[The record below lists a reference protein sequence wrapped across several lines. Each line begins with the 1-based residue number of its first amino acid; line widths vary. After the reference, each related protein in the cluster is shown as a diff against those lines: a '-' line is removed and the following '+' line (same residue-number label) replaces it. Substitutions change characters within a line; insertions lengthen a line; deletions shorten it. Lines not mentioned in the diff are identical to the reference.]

1 MQTTQKLAYEALE
14 LHNKQPYAFGPILNA
29 LRALANARLER
40 DAIRFARRYANR
52 YGVDSSAG
60 DALLQLA
67 KKAPLRH
74 FSPGETI
81 IKEGDVSDD
90 LYVIQSGQ
98 VQVMRQGAG
107 QLALLGFGQSFGEI
121 ALLTGTR
128 RTASI
133 VAQDYVTVF
142 QVSRADMEHVGQSI
156 PALED
161 VLWQMC
167 RARLISQLI
176 PEASCFYGLSNEQ
189 RHELLAQFVS
199 RTVPQGTPIM
209 VQGEK
214 GHAFSVIISGHAT
227 VWRPIEGST
236 RRAVLA
242 ELGPGSFFGEISLL
256 LDVPVTANVE
266 SSTPMTYFML
276 RRAAFD
282 KVMNAYPEERDRI
295 IEIARKRNEA
305 TQNLPQQPATEPPLE
320 AAPASA
326 PEISAEAQAL
336 EQSDEIAE
344 LNAEPTPVDI
354 NSPIGICPACGFDQF
369 VAPVCSN
376 CGAHISEARAA
387 LKEQILETAPWPSL
401 RPHE

>member
-1 MQTTQKLAYEALE
+1 MLTTQKLAYDALE

-29 LRALANARLER
+29 LRALSSAHLDR
-40 DAIRFARRYANR
+40 DAIRFARRYASR

-67 KKAPLRH
+67 QKAPLRH
-74 FSPGETI
+74 FCEGETI
-81 IKEGDVSDD
+81 IKEGDLSDD
-90 LYVIQSGQ
+90 LFVVQAGQ
-98 VQVMRQGAG
+98 VQVVREGAG
-107 QLALLGFGQSFGEI
+107 QLAVLGVGQSFGEI

-133 VAQDYVTVF
+133 IATGYVTVF
-142 QVSRADMEHVGQSI
+142 QITRGDMERVGQNF

-199 RTVPQGTPIM
+199 RTVPQGTPLMI
-209 VQGEK
+209 QGEK

-227 VWRPIEGST
+227 VWRPIEGSS
-236 RRAVLA
+236 RREILA

-282 KVMNAYPEERDRI
+282 KVMEAYPEERERI
-295 IEIARKRNEA
+295 FEIARKRNEETA
-305 TQNLPQQPATEPPLE
+305 TATPDLSQKIEDVT
-320 AAPASA
+320 A
-326 PEISAEAQAL
+326 
-336 EQSDEIAE
+336 AE
-344 LNAEPTPVDI
+344 LTEEPTPVDP
-354 NSPIGICPACGFDQF
+354 NAPISICPACGFDQF
-369 VAPVCSN
+369 VEPICSN
-376 CGAHISEARAA
+376 CGVHLSEARKA
-387 LKEQILETAPWPSL
+387 LKDQLLDTAPWPSL
-401 RPHE
+401 RSH